1 MNPSGKFFYII
12 IELSKIQNSTASSY
26 IYILYIYIYACIY
39 VGYTEKQYIEKQDAL
54 SAVSCSLREM
64 ERHSNEPATL
74 WNEGTNQK
82 KKSLIR

>member
-26 IYILYIYIYACIY
+26 IYIYAFIY

-54 SAVSCSLREM
+54 FAVSCSLREM
-64 ERHSNEPATL
+64 ERVQQWTGYFTKRTNEPK
-74 WNEGTNQK
+74 NTN
-82 KKSLIR
+82 L

>member
-26 IYILYIYIYACIY
+26 IYIYAFIY

-54 SAVSCSLREM
+54 FAVSCSLREM
-64 ERHSNEPATL
+64 ERVTAMNP
-74 WNEGTNQK
+74 NEGTK
-82 KKSLIR
+82 K